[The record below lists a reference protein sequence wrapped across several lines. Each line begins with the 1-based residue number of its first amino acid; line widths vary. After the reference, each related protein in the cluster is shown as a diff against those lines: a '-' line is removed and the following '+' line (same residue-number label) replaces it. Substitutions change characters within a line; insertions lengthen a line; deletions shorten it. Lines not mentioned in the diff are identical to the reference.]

1 MGLNLM
7 EGLRHADNLHHT
19 LAYGL
24 HQMIVGSG
32 LVARAFAQ
40 RYAEDDS
47 TVIFASGVSN
57 SNETDPTAFAR
68 ERHMLSGHLAHGKR
82 RLVYFGSC
90 NVVNV
95 KEHSAYF
102 QHKREMESLVIGSGH
117 GTVLRL
123 PQVVGRTLNPN
134 TLTNFL
140 RDCILQERQL
150 TLWTGAQRNLI
161 DIDDV
166 AAIAAHLLDGGSPPP
181 VVAIA
186 SPWSLPMPRIVDL
199 FEQVLGRRAH
209 RALVDRG
216 EAMMID
222 STLSE
227 QVARDIGVDFGPD
240 YPLRVIQKYYGACH
254 EA

>member
-1 MGLNLM
+1 
-7 EGLRHADNLHHT
+7 
-19 LAYGL
+19 
-24 HQMIVGSG
+24 MIVGSG

-57 SNETDPTAFAR
+57 SNETDAMAFAR
-68 ERHMLSGHLAHGKR
+68 ERAMLTKHLADGR
-82 RLVYFGSC
+82 QRLVYFGSC
-90 NVVNV
+90 NVVNA

-102 QHKREMESLVIGSGH
+102 QHKRAMEALVIGSGR

-123 PQVVGRTLNPN
+123 PQVVGHTRNPN

-150 TLWTGAQRNLI
+150 TLWAGAQRNLI

-166 AAIAAHLLDGGSPPP
+166 AAIATRILEGDAPPP

-199 FEQVLGRRAH
+199 FEQVLGRQAR
-209 RALVDRG
+209 RVLVDRG
-216 EAMMID
+216 EAMAID

-227 QVARDIGVDFGPD
+227 QIARDIGLDFGPD
-240 YPLRVIQKYYGACH
+240 YPLRVIQKYYGPRH
-254 EA
+254 ET

>member
-1 MGLNLM
+1 M
-7 EGLRHADNLHHT
+7 
-19 LAYGL
+19 
-24 HQMIVGSG
+24 
-32 LVARAFAQ
+32 ARAFAQ
-40 RYAEDDS
+40 RYAKDDS

-57 SNETDPTAFAR
+57 SNEKDPAAFAR
-68 ERHMLSGHLAHGKR
+68 EHDMLGGYLADGQR

-90 NVVNV
+90 NVVNA
-95 KEHSAYF
+95 KEHSVYF
-102 QHKREMESLVIGSGH
+102 QHKREMEALVIGSGR

-150 TLWTGAQRNLI
+150 TLWAGAQRNLI

-166 AAIAAHLLDGGSPPP
+166 AAIATHILDGAPPP

-199 FEQVLGRRAH
+199 FEQVLGRSAR
-209 RALVDRG
+209 RVLVDRG
-216 EAMMID
+216 EAMAID

>member
-1 MGLNLM
+1 
-7 EGLRHADNLHHT
+7 
-19 LAYGL
+19 
-24 HQMIVGSG
+24 MIVGSG

-47 TVIFASGVSN
+47 TIIFASGVSN
-57 SNETDPTAFAR
+57 SNETDPEAFAR
-68 ERHMLSGHLAHGKR
+68 ERAMLTGHLAEGEQ

-90 NVVNV
+90 NVINA

-102 QHKREMESLVIGSGH
+102 QHKRAMEALVTGSGR

-123 PQVVGRTLNPN
+123 PQVVGRTRNPN

-150 TLWTGAQRNLI
+150 TLWAGAQRNLI

-166 AAIAAHLLDGGSPPP
+166 AAIATRILEGGAAPS

-199 FEQVLGRRAH
+199 FEQVLGRQAH
-209 RALVDRG
+209 RVLVDRG
-216 EAMMID
+216 EAMAID

-227 QVARDIGVDFGPD
+227 QIARDIGLDFGPD

-254 EA
+254 ET